1 MESAENL
8 HERCL
13 VYCVVPGIGSGGAY
27 GEGKPHWK
35 LARKLLA
42 EFDLDPNTP
51 VEVWRGDTLCF
62 HSTPLSSWAGITVD
76 EGENSA
82 CFRPWKPFSEAPHK
96 ARRGEVRLV
105 FTRSSPVDRIAR
117 CLDPV
122 STPAS

>member
-1 MESAENL
+1 MSNVLRFELSEFRKWN
-8 HERCL
+8 ERKTETKGVWSVASCPAL
-13 VYCVVPGIGSGGAY
+13 DREVRTVKGSPNG
-27 GEGKPHWK
+27 K

-82 CFRPWKPFSEAPHK
+82 CFRPWKPFSEAPPQG
-96 ARRGEVRLV
+96 AAG
-105 FTRSSPVDRIAR
+105 
-117 CLDPV
+117 
-122 STPAS
+122 